1 MLTILALNGQLPLSA
16 LTNIFFFLLLN
27 GLPFLPE
34 DEADVFVV
42 VLVDFAALVVEL
54 PLED

>member
-34 DEADVFVV
+34 EVVDVFLVV
-42 VLVDFAALVVEL
+42 FVEVTAFVVEL